1 MEKEFLGIGRTWFGV
16 YILIAFTGAMVFTGH
31 IQVSAFMQQ
40 SLLLL
45 AIGGGKSGIEKI
57 AKGFGKK

>member
-1 MEKEFLGIGRTWFGV
+1 MDKEFLGIGRTWFGV
-16 YILIAFTGAMVFTGH
+16 YMLIALTGAMVFTGH
-31 IQVSAFMQQ
+31 IQVSAFMEQ

-45 AIGGGKSGIEKI
+45 MVGGGKSTFEKI